1 LSDAQ
6 RFGETSRDV
15 GSDSFS
21 ISQMKSSKWIGWL
34 HDRRV
39 LSRRA
44 TTLAGL
50 LAKVIPGNATVLD
63 VGSGDGL
70 VGYLIGQDR
79 VDLQISGVDVSI
91 RRDTHIPITQFD
103 GKKLPFEDKTF
114 DVCLFIDVLHHTSNQ
129 LDLLKEALRV
139 SRRGLVIKDH
149 LKEGFLSY
157 STLRFMDWIGNAH
170 EGVALPYNYWTRG
183 EWNAA
188 FEALNLKAME
198 WKTDLGL
205 YPWPASLVF
214 GRGLHFIGYFTSR
227 FHV

>member
-1 LSDAQ
+1 
-6 RFGETSRDV
+6 
-15 GSDSFS
+15 
-21 ISQMKSSKWIGWL
+21 MKSSKWIGRL

-79 VDLQISGVDVSI
+79 IDLRISGVDLLI
-91 RRDTHIPITQFD
+91 RRDTPIPITQFD

-114 DVCLFIDVLHHTSNQ
+114 DVCLFIDVLHHTNNQ

-149 LKEGFLSY
+149 LFCRIRLCASWTGSETHTKA
-157 STLRFMDWIGNAH
+157 LRSPII
-170 EGVALPYNYWTRG
+170 T
-183 EWNAA
+183 
-188 FEALNLKAME
+188 
-198 WKTDLGL
+198 
-205 YPWPASLVF
+205 
-214 GRGLHFIGYFTSR
+214 GRQANGMRRSR
-227 FHV
+227 RSI